1 MGKRNR
7 RTKKIKKAKDCLYC
21 ESCLPIGEGDH
32 FCDEENV
39 IVIEDYVPN
48 ENYCCCMKEV

>member
-7 RTKKIKKAKDCLYC
+7 RTKKIKKTKDCLYC
-21 ESCLPIGEGDH
+21 DSCLPIGEGDH
-32 FCDEENV
+32 YCDEENV